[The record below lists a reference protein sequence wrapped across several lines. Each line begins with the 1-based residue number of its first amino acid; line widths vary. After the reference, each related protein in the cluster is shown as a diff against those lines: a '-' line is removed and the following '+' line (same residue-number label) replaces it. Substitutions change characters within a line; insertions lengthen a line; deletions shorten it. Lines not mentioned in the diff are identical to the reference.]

1 MKTKIYEPFPR
12 AFLHVDGDS
21 FFVACELASRPDLK
35 GLPVVTGLEKG
46 IVSAMSQEAKKRG
59 ITRAMKLSDARKLCP
74 GLVTISSNFQAY
86 ETYSQRMIAIL
97 KRYTK
102 KVEAYSIDECFVDI
116 TELADVL
123 HMNYT
128 EIAERMK
135 RDLESELGITF
146 SVGVSITKT
155 LAKIASGFK
164 KPSGLT
170 VVPGNE
176 IDIFL
181 NQVAIED
188 VWGIG
193 RRTAIILRKWGIATA
208 FQFIVK
214 EDSWVRSFFS
224 KPCQEIHQELQGI
237 KIFSLHDG
245 SRREYQST
253 SRTRTFSKPSQDEAY
268 VFAEL
273 VRNVEQV
280 CKTLRSRGTFG
291 KKISIFLK
299 TQQFTYEMVDFELP
313 YAAATPR
320 EMMQFIRLRFSALF
334 QKGVMYRATGITV
347 SQLSSCRET
356 SLNLFNESEKSTTTD
371 TIYESLDKLQNKYG
385 TPLVWIGSSIP
396 RGSNTIKTMGT
407 VKRFAKKFSIPSLGF
422 VS

>member
-46 IVSAMSQEAKKRG
+46 IVSAMSPEAKKHG
-59 ITRAMKLSDARKLCP
+59 ITRAMRLSDAKKLCP
-74 GLVTISSNFQAY
+74 GLITLSSQFHVY
-86 ETYSQRMIAIL
+86 ERYSQRMVAIL

-102 KVEAYSIDECFVDI
+102 KVEAYSVDECFVDI
-116 TELADVL
+116 TELAEEL
-123 HMNYT
+123 HMSYR
-128 EIAERMK
+128 EIAERIK
-135 RDLESELGITF
+135 RDLESELGIIF

-170 VVPGNE
+170 IVPGNE
-176 IDIFL
+176 IDAFL
-181 NQVAIED
+181 NQVSID
-188 VWGIG
+188 SVWGIG
-193 RRTAIILRKWGIATA
+193 RRTAVLLHKWGITTA
-208 FQFIVK
+208 FQFTVK
-214 EDSWVRSFFS
+214 EASWVRSFFS

-237 KIFSLHDG
+237 KVFSLHDG
-245 SRREYQST
+245 SHREYQST
-253 SRTRTFSKPSQDEAY
+253 SRTRTFSKPSQDESY

-280 CKTLRSRGTFG
+280 CKTLRSRGMFA
-291 KKISIFLK
+291 KKVNIFLK

-320 EMMQFIRLRFSALF
+320 EIMHYLRLHFNKLF
-334 QKGVMYRATGITV
+334 QKGIVYRATGVTV
-347 SQLSSCRET
+347 SQLTLFRET
-356 SLNLFNESEKSTTTD
+356 SLNLFNESEKFTMTD
-371 TIYESLDKLQNKYG
+371 TLYRSLDKIQHKYG
-385 TPLVWIGSSIP
+385 ASLVWLGSSVNSYAT
-396 RGSNTIKTMGT
+396 RNQAST
-407 VKRFAKKFSIPSLGF
+407 KKPFSKPFSIPSLGF